1 MINYKIINKT
11 DIYETQT
18 QQMILTSLEPTEAKK
33 MVKHFNLGGGFD
45 GFTPEFF
52 SIKFKHLI
60 KAK

>member
-52 SIKFKHLI
+52 NIKFKHLL